1 MKNRAWSA
9 MAAAVVLSGG
19 LAAVVGAMQAQP
31 AELVPPSE
39 ARDSNLRTYVELM
52 RSDIRRQKVALIT
65 ETLLLTEAEDAVFWP
80 IYRKYALE
88 LSKLYDA
95 RIQLIEAYVES
106 FTTLTDAQADALV
119 VKALDLES
127 RRTAL
132 KQKYFKQLKTALSP
146 RLALRA
152 LHIEH
157 QLELLV
163 DLQIDASLPIFS
175 TK

>member
-1 MKNRAWSA
+1 MNRGWSA
-9 MAAAVVLSGG
+9 MAAAVVLSGS
-19 LAAVVGAMQAQP
+19 LAVVVGATQAQP
-31 AELVPPSE
+31 AEVVPRAE
-39 ARDSNLRTYVELM
+39 ARDRNLRTYVELM

-95 RIQLIEAYVES
+95 RIQLIETYVES

-132 KQKYFKQLKTALSP
+132 KQKYFTQLKTALSP
-146 RLALRA
+146 RLAMRA
-152 LHIEH
+152 LQIEH

-163 DLQIDASLPIFS
+163 DLQIDASLPILS

>member
-1 MKNRAWSA
+1 
-9 MAAAVVLSGG
+9 
-19 LAAVVGAMQAQP
+19 MQAQP
-31 AELVPPSE
+31 AEVVPRSE
-39 ARDSNLRTYVELM
+39 ARDRNLRTYVELM
-52 RSDIRRQKVALIT
+52 RSDIRMQKVALIT

-80 IYRKYALE
+80 IYRQYALE

-95 RIQLIEAYVES
+95 RIKLIETYGES
-106 FTTLTDAQADALV
+106 FTTLTDAQADDLV
-119 VKALDLES
+119 VKALDLEA

-132 KQKYFKQLKTALSP
+132 KQKYFAQLKGALSP

-163 DLQIDASLPIFS
+163 DLQINASLPILS

>member
-1 MKNRAWSA
+1 

-19 LAAVVGAMQAQP
+19 LAAAVGAMQAQP

-52 RSDIRRQKVALIT
+52 RSDIRRQKVALIS

-80 IYRKYALE
+80 IYRQYALE

-132 KQKYFKQLKTALSP
+132 KQKYFSSSKPPSP
-146 RLALRA
+146 RALR
-152 LHIEH
+152 
-157 QLELLV
+157 
-163 DLQIDASLPIFS
+163 
-175 TK
+175 